1 VRESSSSLEGGRG
14 MEWRDA
20 AILNGHGLWPSAV
33 LLVVG
38 CCVWSFV
45 VVEAWLRDADG
56 A

>member
-1 VRESSSSLEGGRG
+1 MRESSSSLEGGRG

-38 CCVWSFV
+38 SWLLCLV
-45 VVEAWLRDADG
+45 VLLGADG